1 MIPPLENLKF
11 WAGAGAVAFI
21 LSASFHLDGPS
32 DFEAA
37 QATEASLNDALAQAK
52 AGNYDRLRDAFD
64 YRENDAVIFRA
75 LVLCANK
82 GNVEARD
89 ALDTLARTWAELHAE
104 VDE

>member
-1 MIPPLENLKF
+1 MASEIDTLACAAEEDRRQQYAARLEAEEVRLTR
-11 WAGAGAVAFI
+11 
-21 LSASFHLDGPS
+21 
-32 DFEAA
+32 E
-37 QATEASLNDALAQAK
+37 TLAQAK
-52 AGNYDRLRDAFD
+52 AGNYDRLHDAFD
-64 YRENDAVIFRA
+64 YRDNDAVMFRA

>member
-1 MIPPLENLKF
+1 M
-11 WAGAGAVAFI
+11 
-21 LSASFHLDGPS
+21 SFELLMRDCATHEDQRQRY
-32 DFEAA
+32 A
-37 QATEASLNDALAQAK
+37 QALEAEEVRLTRETLAQAK

-64 YRENDAVIFRA
+64 YRDNDNVMFRA

>member
-1 MIPPLENLKF
+1 MAFEVDILACAAHEDARQQYAARLEAEEVRL
-11 WAGAGAVAFI
+11 AR
-21 LSASFHLDGPS
+21 
-32 DFEAA
+32 E
-37 QATEASLNDALAQAK
+37 TLAQAK
-52 AGNYDRLRDAFD
+52 AGQYDRLRDAFD
-64 YRENDAVIFRA
+64 YRDNDSVMFRA

>member
-1 MIPPLENLKF
+1 M
-11 WAGAGAVAFI
+11 
-21 LSASFHLDGPS
+21 SFEIVMRDCATHEDQRQRY
-32 DFEAA
+32 A
-37 QATEASLNDALAQAK
+37 QALEAEEVRLTRETLAQAK
-52 AGNYDRLRDAFD
+52 AGNYDRLRDALD
-64 YRENDAVIFRA
+64 YRDNDAVMFRA

>member
-1 MIPPLENLKF
+1 M
-11 WAGAGAVAFI
+11 
-21 LSASFHLDGPS
+21 SS
-32 DFEAA
+32 DIVMRDCATHEDQRQRYA
-37 QATEASLNDALAQAK
+37 QALEAEEVRLTRETLAQAK

-104 VDE
+104 VEW

>member
-1 MIPPLENLKF
+1 MAFEVDMLACAAHEDARQQYAARLEAEEVRL
-11 WAGAGAVAFI
+11 AR
-21 LSASFHLDGPS
+21 
-32 DFEAA
+32 E
-37 QATEASLNDALAQAK
+37 TLAQAK
-52 AGNYDRLRDAFD
+52 AGQYDRLRDAFD
-64 YRENDAVIFRA
+64 YRDNDSVMFRA

>member
-1 MIPPLENLKF
+1 M
-11 WAGAGAVAFI
+11 
-21 LSASFHLDGPS
+21 SFELLMRDCATHEDQRQRY
-32 DFEAA
+32 A
-37 QATEASLNDALAQAK
+37 QALEAEEVRLTRETLAQAK

-64 YRENDAVIFRA
+64 YRDNDNVMFRA

-104 VDE
+104 VEE

>member
-1 MIPPLENLKF
+1 M
-11 WAGAGAVAFI
+11 
-21 LSASFHLDGPS
+21 SFELLMRDCATHEDQRQRY
-32 DFEAA
+32 A
-37 QATEASLNDALAQAK
+37 QALEAEEVRLTRETLAQAK

-64 YRENDAVIFRA
+64 YRDNDAVMFRA

>member
-1 MIPPLENLKF
+1 MVCEIDMLACADHEDQRQRYAEALK
-11 WAGAGAVAFI
+11 AEEVR
-21 LSASFHLDGPS
+21 LTR
-32 DFEAA
+32 E
-37 QATEASLNDALAQAK
+37 TLAQAK

-64 YRENDAVIFRA
+64 YRDNDAVIFRA

-104 VDE
+104 VEW

>member
-1 MIPPLENLKF
+1 MVCEIDMLACATHE
-11 WAGAGAVAFI
+11 
-21 LSASFHLDGPS
+21 DQRQRY
-32 DFEAA
+32 A
-37 QATEASLNDALAQAK
+37 QALEAEEVRLTRETLAQAK